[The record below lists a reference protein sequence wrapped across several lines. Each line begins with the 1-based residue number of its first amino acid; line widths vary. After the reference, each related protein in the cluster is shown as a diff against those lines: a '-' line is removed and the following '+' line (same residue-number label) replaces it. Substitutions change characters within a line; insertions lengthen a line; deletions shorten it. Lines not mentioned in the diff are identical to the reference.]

1 MLVQRSVCCFTVECR
16 HTRRI
21 PLFVPESSSLF
32 QQFLG
37 WFMSRR
43 PEYHDPKVL
52 AQGEGREGEF
62 SFPLFTKP
70 SGAFF

>member
-1 MLVQRSVCCFTVECR
+1 MKIWKNLWIWPLIIHVLFDVYR
-16 HTRRI
+16 HTKRI
-21 PLFVPESSSLF
+21 PLFVPESTSLF

-52 AQGEGREGEF
+52 AQGEGREG
-62 SFPLFTKP
+62 L
-70 SGAFF
+70 